1 MRRLLAF
8 AAPLLLLAAAVPLA
22 GCATTGTGGAGPLAA
37 TEVDEKAFAFT
48 EASYELAAKTY
59 IGLVERGEIARG
71 SAKAIWIADLDRQ
84 IQGILE
90 PARLARKAGDA
101 PNLAAF
107 NARLTPLIVQLIN
120 AVAGI
125 EAAQ

>member
-22 GCATTGTGGAGPLAA
+22 GCATTGTGAGPLAA
-37 TEVDEKAFAFT
+37 TEADEKAFAFT

-84 IQGILE
+84 IQDVLE

-101 PNLAAF
+101 PNLVAF
-107 NARLTPLIVQLIN
+107 NARLTPLVVQLIN
-120 AVAGI
+120 AVAGL
-125 EAAQ
+125 ETAQ